1 MEINFKTVKLAKVFN
16 QEKMLMSEY
25 GEENGRIIMR
35 RMAVLKAAPNLS
47 QVSHLKPDR
56 RHELI
61 GRRKGEFAVD
71 LKQPFR
77 LVFRPNHDPV
87 PLKTDGG
94 IDLEHITSITIINVE
109 DYH

>member
-1 MEINFKTVKLAKVFN
+1 MEINFKSVKLARVFN
-16 QEKMLMSEY
+16 QEKLLKKEY
-25 GEENGRIIMR
+25 GEENSRIIMR
-35 RMAVLKAAPNLS
+35 RMQVLQAAPNLS
-47 QVSHLKPDR
+47 QVSHLKPVG

-61 GRRKGEFAVD
+61 GKRKGEFAVD
-71 LKQPFR
+71 LQQPFR

-94 IDLEHITSITIINVE
+94 IDLEHITSITIINME

>member
-1 MEINFKTVKLAKVFN
+1 MEINFKSVKLAKVFN
-16 QEKMLMSEY
+16 QEKMLMIEY

-35 RMAVLKAAPNLS
+35 RMQVLLAAQNLS
-47 QVSHLKPDR
+47 QVAHL
-56 RHELI
+56 
-61 GRRKGEFAVD
+61 
-71 LKQPFR
+71 R

-94 IDLEHITSITIINVE
+94 IDLEHITSITIMSVE